1 MTIATRAL
9 RGLHGGRRLLV
20 LAVVV
25 AAVGL
30 IALSGARPA
39 RAGGLPDLTVDRPTL
54 VLLPANTY
62 PNTNTIPGW
71 FLILNV
77 RNIGTSNVNQ
87 SFRVAVIVNTYGPG
101 TDVDIN
107 KTFRLD
113 SLAAG
118 AGKGAM
124 LFIGGCTPGDTL
136 SALVY
141 ADIDFHIDELTTSN
155 NEGNRSLTC

>member
-1 MTIATRAL
+1 MTLATRAL
-9 RGLHGGRRLLV
+9 WSLHGGRRLLV

-54 VLLPANTY
+54 VFLPANVY
-62 PNTNTIPGW
+62 GSHIPGW
-71 FLILNV
+71 WLMVNV
-77 RNIGTSNVNQ
+77 RNIGTANVNHT
-87 SFRVAVIVNTYGPG
+87 FRVAVIVNTYGPG